1 MAVIYPSGIERKF
14 GYARHAAAVLL
25 LFVLL
30 GPARVGAHADM
41 LLQMEEV
48 SKEIAKDPANAELY
62 LRRSQ
67 LRREHAEYE
76 TSSADIEKAFSL
88 APQLPTL
95 DLIRGRLFLDWGW
108 PLSARACLDRFL
120 ARQPKHVDA
129 LVLRARAQSRLHQRR
144 AAVVDYDLALK
155 LSTGPGPDLFV
166 ERAQL
171 LMTEERAQWAEAVR
185 GLDDGL
191 QRLGPLVTLQLFAI
205 DAELKLKNYDG
216 ALVRVDKV
224 AERSPRKETWLS
236 RRGEI
241 LVQAGRLNEARLAYE
256 SALAALQTL
265 PPTRRNVPAM
275 QELSKRIQKQIDTLR
290 AESGPEAGGGIV
302 NPLKP

>member
-1 MAVIYPSGIERKF
+1 MFPVGIERLF
-14 GYARHAAAVLL
+14 RQVRFALLAGLL
-25 LFVLL
+25 LVLVAPL
-30 GPARVGAHADM
+30 RVGAHADM
-41 LLQMEEV
+41 LLQIDEV
-48 SKEIAKDPANAELY
+48 SKEIAKAPASAELH

-67 LRREHAEYE
+67 LYREHADFEASY
-76 TSSADIEKAFSL
+76 ADVEKALSL
-88 APQLPTL
+88 DPKLPTI
-95 DLIRGRLFLDWGW
+95 DFIRGRLFLDWGW

-120 ARQPKHVDA
+120 ARQPKYVDA
-129 LVLRARAQSRLHQRR
+129 LVLRARALSRLNQRR

-155 LSTGPGPDLFV
+155 LSTEPGPDLFV

-171 LMTEERAQWAEAVR
+171 LMTEEREQWAEAVR

-216 ALVRVDKV
+216 ALARVDKV
-224 AERSPRKETWLS
+224 AERSPRKETWLA

-241 LVQAGRLNEARLAYE
+241 LVQAGRSDEARRAYE
-256 SALAALQTL
+256 SALAALQSL

-275 QELSKRIQKQIDTLR
+275 QELSRRIQKQIETLR
-290 AESGPEAGGGIV
+290 AENGPAAGGGTV
-302 NPLKP
+302 SPLKP